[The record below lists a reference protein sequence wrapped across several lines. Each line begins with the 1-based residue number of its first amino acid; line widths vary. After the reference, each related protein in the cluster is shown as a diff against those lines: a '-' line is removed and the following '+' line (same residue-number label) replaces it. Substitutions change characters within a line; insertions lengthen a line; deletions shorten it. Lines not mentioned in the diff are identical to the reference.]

1 MIRLITPGLIAFT
14 SVVILSPL
22 LITLLKQLELTQP
35 IRKELPSDHQ
45 LKKGTPLMY
54 GSIFFVGILLA
65 LFYLQTPTM
74 LFLIST
80 YLLFS
85 FVGFIDDFW
94 KASRQDP
101 GGISGKTK
109 LVLQFAFTVL
119 LLFYLVYGQ
128 EINSTIDL
136 YKNISLDLPTAL
148 YFAIITLFI
157 VGSANAINFT
167 DGLDGLLG
175 VVSIPV
181 YFFFFIISDRLEV
194 KLFCLIM
201 IGCLLGFLI
210 FNIFPAKAF
219 MGDTGSMAIGG
230 SLSFLAVYEK
240 VELLIPILFFIFFV
254 EQLSVILQVLF
265 FKLTGKRLF
274 RFTPI
279 HFHFRL
285 KYNWSE
291 TMIVTVFGLI
301 SWLCI
306 FICLVYWKFFL
317 QITNR
322 S

>member
-1 MIRLITPGLIAFT
+1 VIKLITPGLIAFT

-22 LITLLKQLELTQP
+22 LIKVLKQLQLTQP
-35 IRKELPSDHQ
+35 IRKELPSNHQ

-54 GSIFFVGILLA
+54 GFIFFVGIILA
-65 LFYLQTPTM
+65 LLYFHTPTM
-74 LFLIST
+74 LFLLST
-80 YLLFS
+80 YILFS
-85 FVGFIDDFW
+85 IVGFIDDFW

-109 LVLQFAFTVL
+109 LLLQFAFTVI

-128 EINSTIDL
+128 EINSKVYL
-136 YKNISLDLPTAL
+136 YKNISLDLPTSL
-148 YFAIITLFI
+148 YFVIITLFI

-181 YFFFFIISDRLEV
+181 YFFFFIISERLEV
-194 KLFCLIM
+194 KIFCLIM

-219 MGDTGSMAIGG
+219 MGDTGSLAIGG

-240 VELLIPILFFIFFV
+240 VELLIPILFFIYFA
-254 EQLSVILQVLF
+254 EQLAVILQVSF
-265 FKLTGKRLF
+265 FKLTRKRIF
-274 RFTPI
+274 RMTPI
-279 HFHFRL
+279 HFHFGL

-301 SWLCI
+301 SWVCI
-306 FICLVYWKFFL
+306 LICLVYWKFFL
-317 QITNR
+317 HQ
-322 S
+322 